1 MDFLVLP
8 TLTGSLATLEPLV
21 PKHAGELAE
30 AVAAGD
36 LYQVWYTRLTPPGG
50 MGAEIQHRLAWNTL
64 PSGGRPGVPP
74 ATAVRRER

>member
-30 AVAAGD
+30 AVAGGG
-36 LYQVWYTRLTPPGG
+36 LYQVWYTRLPSPAG
-50 MGAEIQHRLAWNTL
+50 MGAEIEHRLA
-64 PSGGRPGVPP
+64 
-74 ATAVRRER
+74 